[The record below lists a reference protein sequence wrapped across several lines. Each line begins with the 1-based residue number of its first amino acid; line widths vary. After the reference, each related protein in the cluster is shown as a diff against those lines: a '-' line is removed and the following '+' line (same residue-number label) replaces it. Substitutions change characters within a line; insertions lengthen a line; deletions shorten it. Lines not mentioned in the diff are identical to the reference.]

1 MIMIYRVM
9 SLELNVRILDE
20 DGIVY
25 PYSKS
30 IKILQRPGLR
40 SNKVLFCTE
49 GHHSTNSVAEMKEIT
64 TRSPIRG
71 GIKSTKL
78 WCLKDQTACMC
89 IDLILTILLHNFS
102 SNQILTRVCL
112 AWWSVQLYED
122 LRSGSGHY
130 CLHQTRIF
138 CTEGNCFANSDKEN
152 LHKTN

>member
-30 IKILQRPGLR
+30 
-40 SNKVLFCTE
+40 KVLFCTE

-78 WCLKDQTACMC
+78 
-89 IDLILTILLHNFS
+89 
-102 SNQILTRVCL
+102 
-112 AWWSVQLYED
+112 
-122 LRSGSGHY
+122 
-130 CLHQTRIF
+130 
-138 CTEGNCFANSDKEN
+138 
-152 LHKTN
+152 